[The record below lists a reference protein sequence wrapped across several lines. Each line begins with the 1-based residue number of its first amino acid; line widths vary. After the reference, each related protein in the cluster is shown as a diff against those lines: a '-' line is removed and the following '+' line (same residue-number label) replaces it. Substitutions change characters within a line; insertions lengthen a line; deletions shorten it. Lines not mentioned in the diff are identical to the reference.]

1 MKKHFNEKQERFSLR
16 KLSVGLVSAT
26 VASLFFATSI
36 AAAPSVSAQSIN
48 YTYVTEQELTDAEKE
63 LIIRD
68 LPGLAQAT
76 DATYYLVYRPVG
88 ASKTPAVANTSSQS
102 KNLPKTG
109 VIENAAMAVAGLT
122 LLVLAVKIGK
132 KGKKELAGVILLA
145 ATGAS
150 FLAPTSS
157 ALTSHILAQFNHAV
171 ERSAGQALPAPADIE
186 GYVYVGYF
194 KDSRAVDELPAEEK
208 KPAEETKPTEE
219 VVTEVP
225 DTAPSHQVPAVAITE
240 KTISKTEVIA
250 FETQTVENPA
260 LAEGTEKIVQEG
272 QNGERTITIKQ
283 TLVDG
288 QVLKEEEVSSEIT
301 KTATPKIIEIGTKKA
316 EEPIV
321 TALPDTAPTHEV
333 PALAITEE
341 VTSHTE
347 SIAFTTEEI
356 YDDTLPEG
364 TRQTAQAGQ
373 AGQKT
378 IETKQTFIGG
388 VLVQSEVVSE
398 TVSQAPVNQVVKIG
412 TKPITALP
420 DTAPTHEVPAV
431 VLTDDTTTNTE
442 AIPFESQVIY
452 DDTLAEGTRNV
463 DQTGVAGVRTTVT
476 KNYYA
481 DGVLIKS
488 EQVSSSVTNSPVT
501 EIVRLGTK
509 KADTV
514 TTETE
519 SATKIIPFEISYQD
533 DATLPVGEEKIITAG
548 QNGLA
553 TVTTTYTLVNGVR
566 QTNPTVTETVT
577 TQPMPQVVARGTK
590 TATPTPVE
598 GTETVTETV
607 DIAFETKTTETADL
621 YVGQEQVLTEGKNG
635 SKEIT
640 TTYVTIDGVRQAN
653 PTVTEKVTQEPTTKE
668 VLKGTKPIEGTETD
682 PERVDIAF
690 ETKITET
697 ADLYTDEEQVV
708 VEGKNGSK
716 EITTTYQTVK
726 GVRQPNPTVTEKVL
740 VEPTTKE
747 VLKGTK
753 PIEGTESETETV
765 EIPFEIKIT
774 ETADLY
780 TDEEQVVV
788 EGKVGSKEITTT
800 YQTIKGVRQANPTV
814 TEKVLVK
821 PTSKEVL
828 KGTKPIEGTESYPA
842 TVDIPFETEYVD
854 DPTLL
859 EGKTKVVTTGVNGSK
874 TVTRTYKTI
883 KGVRQENPTVT
894 EEITK
899 QPVKQVI
906 ARGTKVEKVPQVV
919 ITNLVENDDAKSAT
933 ISYKLTD
940 ETANFLRAVALLY
953 DNTGA
958 LVREQA
964 ITDPNGQLTLENLDF
979 YTDYTVKTKIFYTMA
994 EQEQSSEQE
1003 AILESMRQFDLVYKK
1018 IEIKDI
1024 DAVTV
1029 YRRKDG
1035 KYVGQEFL
1043 EELPASANELFIKVT
1058 SDRFKEVY
1066 LPVSSVEETSLNG
1079 KAVFKLVSSFDQ
1091 LVEDKNSQYV
1101 ANREFYIPKMATDAN
1116 TYTSFKALIDAMK
1129 ANSSGTFKLG
1139 AHLDASEVPVGDVA
1153 SYVQNFSG
1161 TLDGVNDGY
1170 AFSIS
1175 NLKAPLFYNLGGKV
1189 QNLDI
1194 KNAHLQTS
1202 TTNPLATIAVNA
1214 NNASVTNVAVE
1225 ASIKGPQHV
1234 SGLIHSASNTVIKDV
1249 SFKGSLET
1257 TGTGASLTGG
1267 ILGNGMLSSV
1277 GNAKVDATITIP
1289 GNVDQFVGGIVG
1301 RTMLAYDVPAS
1312 VYNAYATGSIVTTG
1326 TEATIGGIAGSNQV
1340 AGPYAPHVG
1349 SLTNVVS
1356 SMTGPT
1362 SLVGLVVNPT
1372 GKVKNAASTTSDTL
1386 ANVSII
1392 SPEDAAAKVQAMGIQ
1407 ATLEDSTS
1415 LNLNPYS
1422 VNYLSLDKA
1431 QADHETAYYNME
1443 KILPFYN
1450 KELLVYYG
1458 NKIAVDDKLN
1468 KVRLL
1473 DVVPMKDTAFIADVH
1488 TEKANINKIMLHYA
1502 DGTVDYKTVSYL
1514 EDFKNNHVV
1523 EYTIAGTDLIYTPE
1537 SFLNDRSALVS
1548 DLVNS
1553 LSSVVLDSDAMK
1565 AVVNYPTKLDAN
1577 RQTGTA
1583 KDFYFGESFDQVK
1596 ANLESNVRKILVAS
1610 LNGQGQASEAYI
1622 KEKIT
1627 DNKEAF
1633 LLGLT
1638 YLNRWYDINYG
1649 DVNTKD
1655 LTIFEPDFFGNDAAS
1670 ALDMILAIGNGGYD
1684 VLRAHNNVSTYASA
1698 IGKQNKQASLF
1709 DMVEAYRK
1717 LFLPNLTD
1725 NEWFKQTTKAYI
1737 VESKSQVAEAAAK
1750 QENAAKHSKYALA
1763 VYDKITNPT
1772 WEYRQMLLP
1781 LLTLPQEDIFI
1792 ISNMNTIAIGSYEH
1806 YVDDYKDP
1814 AKRDTVRQLV
1824 NKAADMQRD
1833 NADFWYKIL
1842 DEENRDKLFRTV
1854 LNNEGFKMYGS
1865 DGQNIYRNLLAD
1877 VDAIQDYYGPINKW
1891 YAEGATKTAY
1901 ANGKETF
1908 YVIYNMLDN
1917 YGTTLYTHEMV
1928 HNQDGSTYLK
1938 GHGRRMGQGMELF
1951 ADGLLQ
1957 NVSSVDRTILG
1968 FNAVFT
1974 SDVAN
1979 RVHVGDPVA
1988 RFNSEQDF
1996 NEYFHNQFD
2005 VLYLLDYIE
2014 GMTVLEKPNSVKKDW
2029 FLKLEN
2035 YYIQENGKDTH
2046 AGNKMTTLT
2055 EEDAAKLT
2063 TFDDLINGSIID
2075 RYGYQSVKYNQNLQR
2090 NGYYSVPMF
2099 AGNYSALSNPNG
2111 SPGDFMFRRMAFEL
2125 IAAKGYTDGFVP
2137 YTSNQ
2142 LSDYA
2147 MSQNSITYDNW
2158 NKKNTGLITDKHVL
2172 DQVFNGQYASW
2183 EEFKKAMFM
2192 ERVDKAKAGRLKP
2205 FTIQYELGVANSTK
2219 EVVISTYDDLQR
2231 LISAAID
2238 ADIQNKSYGSDKSR
2252 LSTLK
2257 IKIYQALMNATNDFR
2272 TSIFNP

>member
-1 MKKHFNEKQERFSLR
+1 MKKQFNEKQERFSLR

-76 DATYYLVYRPVG
+76 DANYYLVYRPVG
-88 ASKTPAVANTSSQS
+88 ASKTPAVANTNSQS

-122 LLVLAVKIGK
+122 LLVLAIKIGK

-186 GYVYVGYF
+186 GYIYVGYF
-194 KDSRAVDELPAEEK
+194 KDSKTVEELPAGEEK
-208 KPAEETKPTEE
+208 PVEE

-240 KTISKTEVIA
+240 KTFTKTEVIA

-260 LAEGTEKIVQEG
+260 LVEGTEKIVQEG

-321 TALPDTAPTHEV
+321 TDVPNTAPTHEV
-333 PALAITEE
+333 PVLAITEE
-341 VTSHTE
+341 VTSHIE

-412 TKPITALP
+412 TKPVTALP

-488 EQVSSSVTNSPVT
+488 EQVSSSVTSSPVT
-501 EIVRLGTK
+501 EIVRIGTK

-519 SATKIIPFEISYQD
+519 SATKVIPFEISYQD
-533 DATLPVGEEKIITAG
+533 DATLPVGEEKIITVG

-566 QTNPTVTETVT
+566 QANPTVTETVT
-577 TQPMPQVVARGTK
+577 TQPVPQVVARGTK

-607 DIAFETKTTETADL
+607 EIPFETKT
-621 YVGQEQVLTEGKNG
+621 
-635 SKEIT
+635 
-640 TTYVTIDGVRQAN
+640 
-653 PTVTEKVTQEPTTKE
+653 
-668 VLKGTKPIEGTETD
+668 
-682 PERVDIAF
+682 
-690 ETKITET
+690 
-697 ADLYTDEEQVV
+697 
-708 VEGKNGSK
+708 
-716 EITTTYQTVK
+716 
-726 GVRQPNPTVTEKVL
+726 
-740 VEPTTKE
+740 
-747 VLKGTK
+747 
-753 PIEGTESETETV
+753 
-765 EIPFEIKIT
+765 T

-814 TEKVLVK
+814 TEKVLVE
-821 PTSKEVL
+821 PTTKEVL
-828 KGTKPIEGTESYPA
+828 KGTKPIEATETDTE
-842 TVDIPFETEYVD
+842 TVDIAFETEYVD

-874 TVTRTYKTI
+874 TITTTYKTI

-899 QPVKQVI
+899 EPVKQVI
-906 ARGTKVEKVPQVV
+906 ARGTKVEKVPKV
-919 ITNLVENDDAKSAT
+919 IITDLVENDDTKSAT

-958 LVREQA
+958 LVKEEA

-1003 AILESMRQFDLVYKK
+1003 AILESMRKFDLVYKK

-1029 YRRKDG
+1029 YRRKNG

-1066 LPVSSVEETSLNG
+1066 LPVSSVEETNLNG

-1129 ANSSGTFKLG
+1129 ANSKGTFKLG

-1161 TLDGVNDGY
+1161 TLDGLNDGY

-1225 ASIKGPQHV
+1225 ASLKGPHNV
-1234 SGLIHSASNTVIKDV
+1234 SGLVHSASNTTIKDV
-1249 SFKGSLET
+1249 SFKGSIET
-1257 TGTGASLTGG
+1257 TGSGGSLTGG
-1267 ILGNGMLSSV
+1267 ILGNGMMSSV

-1289 GNVDQFVGGIVG
+1289 GNANQFAGGIVG
-1301 RTMLAYDVPAS
+1301 RTMLVYDVPGS

-1356 SMTGPT
+1356 SMTGST

-1392 SPEDAAAKVQAMGIQ
+1392 SQEDAAAKVQAMGIQ

-1488 TEKANINKIMLHYA
+1488 TEKATINKIMLHYA

-1725 NEWFKQTTKAYI
+1725 NEWFKQTTKAYV
-1737 VESKSQVAEAAAK
+1737 VESKSQVAEVAAK
-1750 QENAAKHSKYALA
+1750 QEAADTYSKYNIGA
-1763 VYDKITNPT
+1763 YSKIVNNKVTNPEWKYT
-1772 WEYRQMLLP
+1772 HMLLP
-1781 LLTLPQEDIFI
+1781 LLTLPQENIFI
-1792 ISNMNTIAIGSYEH
+1792 ITNLNTIAIGSYEH
-1806 YVDDYKDP
+1806 YVTDYST
-1814 AKRDTVRQLV
+1814 AENRDKVRQMVDL
-1824 NKAADMQRD
+1824 AAQRQRD

-1842 DEENRDKLFRTV
+1842 DEENREKLFRTI
-1854 LNNEGFKMYGS
+1854 LNNEGYLMYDAAGNKS
-1865 DGQNIYRNLLAD
+1865 YRDLTAD
-1877 VDAIQDYYGPINKW
+1877 IDAIQDFYGPINKW
-1891 YAEGATKTAY
+1891 YGDKGVKTAY
-1901 ANGKETF
+1901 ADGKETYF
-1908 YVIYNMLDN
+1908 VHYDMLSD
-1917 YGTTLYTHEMV
+1917 YGTALYTHEMV
-1928 HNQDGSTYLK
+1928 HNQDGDIYLK
-1938 GHGRRMGQGMELF
+1938 GYGRRNGQGMEVY
-1951 ADGLLQ
+1951 AQGLLQ
-1957 NVSSVDRTILG
+1957 NVFNTTEMNLG
-1968 FNAVFT
+1968 LNAVFLDSST
-1974 SDVAN
+1974 N
-1979 RVHVGDPVA
+1979 RVHVGEPVS
-1988 RFNSEQDF
+1988 RFNSEADL
-1996 NEYFHNQFD
+1996 NAYYHNQFD
-2005 VLYLLDYIE
+2005 ALYLLDYLE
-2014 GMTVLEKPNSVKKDW
+2014 GSAVLGKTDQEKKTWLRKM
-2029 FLKLEN
+2029 EN
-2035 YYIQENGKDTH
+2035 YYIQNNGVDTH
-2046 AGNKMTTLT
+2046 AGNSARSLT
-2055 EEDAAKLT
+2055 DDEVSNLKSFEDLV
-2063 TFDDLINGSIID
+2063 DNSIIVQ
-2075 RYGYQSVKYNQNLQR
+2075 RQYMNPNQTSKKWDR
-2090 NGYYSVPMF
+2090 NGYMSTPMF
-2099 AGNYSALSNPNG
+2099 AANFSALSNSKG
-2111 SPGDFMFRRMAFEL
+2111 SPGDMMFRRMAFEL
-2125 IAAKGYTDGFVP
+2125 LAAKGYTEGFVP
-2137 YTSNQ
+2137 YTSGQ

-2147 MSQNSITYDNW
+2147 MSQNSIIYDNW
-2158 NKKNTGLITDKHVL
+2158 NKKDTGLITDQHVL
-2172 DQVFNGQYASW
+2172 DQVFKGQYKTW
-2183 EEFKKAMFM
+2183 EEFKKAMFA
-2192 ERVDKAKAGRLKP
+2192 ERVDKATAGKLKP
-2205 FTIQYELGVANSTK
+2205 FTMQYELGNSNSTK
-2219 EVVISTYDDLQR
+2219 EVTITSFEQLQK
-2231 LISAAID
+2231 LMNEAVD
-2238 ADIQNKSYGSDKSR
+2238 AD
-2252 LSTLK
+2252 LK
-2257 IKIYQALMNATNDFR
+2257 GKTFTPNNSKVHALKVKIYQAMMLDTADFR
-2272 TSIFNP
+2272 ASIFNP

>member
-1 MKKHFNEKQERFSLR
+1 MKKQFNEKQERFSLR

-76 DATYYLVYRPVG
+76 DANYYLVYRPVG
-88 ASKTPAVANTSSQS
+88 ASKAPAAANTNSQS
-102 KNLPKTG
+102 KILPKTG

-132 KGKKELAGVILLA
+132 KGKKELAGVIILA

-194 KDSRAVDELPAEEK
+194 KDSRAVDELPAEDK
-208 KPAEETKPTEE
+208 KPAEE

-240 KTISKTEVIA
+240 KTFTKTEVIA

-321 TALPDTAPTHEV
+321 TALPDTAPSHEV
-333 PALAITEE
+333 PALAVTEE

-347 SIAFTTEEI
+347 SIAFTIEEI

-364 TRQTAQAGQ
+364 TRQTARAGQ

-420 DTAPTHEVPAV
+420 DTAPSHEVPAV

-442 AIPFESQVIY
+442 SIPFESQVIY

-463 DQTGVAGVRTTVT
+463 EQTGVAGVRTTVT

-519 SATKIIPFEISYQD
+519 SATKVIPFEISYQD

-553 TVTTTYTLVNGVR
+553 TVTTTYTLIN
-566 QTNPTVTETVT
+566 
-577 TQPMPQVVARGTK
+577 
-590 TATPTPVE
+590 
-598 GTETVTETV
+598 
-607 DIAFETKTTETADL
+607 
-621 YVGQEQVLTEGKNG
+621 
-635 SKEIT
+635 
-640 TTYVTIDGVRQAN
+640 
-653 PTVTEKVTQEPTTKE
+653 
-668 VLKGTKPIEGTETD
+668 
-682 PERVDIAF
+682 
-690 ETKITET
+690 
-697 ADLYTDEEQVV
+697 
-708 VEGKNGSK
+708 
-716 EITTTYQTVK
+716 
-726 GVRQPNPTVTEKVL
+726 
-740 VEPTTKE
+740 
-747 VLKGTK
+747 
-753 PIEGTESETETV
+753 
-765 EIPFEIKIT
+765 
-774 ETADLY
+774 
-780 TDEEQVVV
+780 
-788 EGKVGSKEITTT
+788 
-800 YQTIKGVRQANPTV
+800 
-814 TEKVLVK
+814 
-821 PTSKEVL
+821 
-828 KGTKPIEGTESYPA
+828 
-842 TVDIPFETEYVD
+842 
-854 DPTLL
+854 
-859 EGKTKVVTTGVNGSK
+859 
-874 TVTRTYKTI
+874 
-883 KGVRQENPTVT
+883 GVRQENPTVT

-899 QPVKQVI
+899 EPVKQVI

-919 ITNLVENDDAKSAT
+919 ITNLVENEDAKSAT

-940 ETANFLRAVALLY
+940 ETANFHRAVALLY

-958 LVREQA
+958 LVKEEV

-979 YTDYTVKTKIFYTMA
+979 YTDYTVKTKISYTMA

-1066 LPVSSVEETSLNG
+1066 LPVSSVEETTLNG
-1079 KAVFKLVSSFDQ
+1079 KAVFKMVSSFDQ
-1091 LVEDKNSQYV
+1091 LVEDKNNQYV

-1129 ANSSGTFKLG
+1129 ANSKGTFKLG
-1139 AHLDASEVPVGDVA
+1139 AHLDANEVPVGDVP

-1161 TLDGVNDGY
+1161 SLDGLNDGY

-1175 NLKAPLFYNLGGKV
+1175 NLKAPLFFNLGGKV

-1194 KNAHLQTS
+1194 KNASLNTTS
-1202 TTNPLATIAVNA
+1202 KNPLATIAINA
-1214 NNASVTNVAVE
+1214 NGATITNVAVE
-1225 ASIKGPQHV
+1225 ASLKGPHNV
-1234 SGLIHSASNTVIKDV
+1234 SGLVHSASNTTIKDV
-1249 SFKGSLET
+1249 SFKGSIET
-1257 TGTGASLTGG
+1257 TGSGGSLTGG
-1267 ILGNGMLSSV
+1267 ILGNGMMSSV

-1289 GNVDQFVGGIVG
+1289 GNANQFAGGIVG
-1301 RTMLAYDVPAS
+1301 RTMLVYDVPGS

-1392 SPEDAAAKVQAMGIQ
+1392 NQEDAAAKVQAMGIQ

-1488 TEKANINKIMLHYA
+1488 TEKATINKIMLHYA

-1583 KDFYFGESFDQVK
+1583 KDFYFGESFYQVK

-1725 NEWFKQTTKAYI
+1725 NEWFKQTTKAYV

-1750 QENAAKHSKYALA
+1750 QDAAEKHSKYALA

-1792 ISNMNTIAIGSYEH
+1792 ISNMNTLAIGSYEH

-1814 AKRDTVRQLV
+1814 AKRDSVRQLV
-1824 NKAADMQRD
+1824 DKAAIMQRD

-1854 LNNEGFKMYGS
+1854 LNNEGFKMYGP
-1865 DGQNIYRNLLAD
+1865 DGQAIYRNLLAD

-1928 HNQDGSTYLK
+1928 HNQDGSIYLH
-1938 GHGRRMGQGMELF
+1938 GYGRRMGQGMELF

-1979 RVHVGDPVA
+1979 RVHIGDPVA
-1988 RFNSEQDF
+1988 RFNSEADF

-2014 GMTVLEKPNSVKKDW
+2014 GMTVLEKPSSLKKDW

-2035 YYIQENGKDTH
+2035 YYIQENGKNTH
-2046 AGNKMTTLT
+2046 AGNRMTTLT
-2055 EEDAAKLT
+2055 EEEAAKLT

-2075 RYGYQSVKYNQNLQR
+2075 RYGYQSVKYNTDLQR

-2172 DQVFNGQYASW
+2172 DQVFNGQYTSW

-2192 ERVDKAKAGRLKP
+2192 ERVEKAQAGKLKP